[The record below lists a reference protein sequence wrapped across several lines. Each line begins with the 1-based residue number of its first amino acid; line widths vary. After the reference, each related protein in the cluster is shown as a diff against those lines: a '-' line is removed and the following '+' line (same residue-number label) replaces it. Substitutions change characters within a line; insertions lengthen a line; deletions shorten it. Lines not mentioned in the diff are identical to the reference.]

1 MTLNYTA
8 QSTLEMLTRNTSP
21 AIQNEINTRY
31 RAANTASVADG
42 RVIVLDWTCAYLG
55 TTAAWSISPSG
66 LSALTNT
73 AVTPTVTVPH
83 DGGTGAPTLSMKA
96 LALDV
101 FAISTEAVDGEL
113 RDGEVTVTLARSG
126 PVTMALSKLCLSTA
140 APVAHFHWSGDQ
152 TNAWASLGFSGIKQH
167 GIRIL
172 ALLAGKA

>member
-1 MTLNYTA
+1 MTLNFTA
-8 QSTLEMLTRNTSP
+8 QSTLELLTRNSSP
-21 AIQNEINTRY
+21 AIQNEILTRY
-31 RAANTASVADG
+31 RAARTASVANG
-42 RVIVLDWTCAYLG
+42 RVIVLDWTAAYLE

-73 AVTPTVTVPH
+73 AVTPTVNAPH
-83 DGGTGAPTLSMKA
+83 DSGTAAPTLSMKA

-101 FAISTEAVDGEL
+101 FAISTEPVDGQS

-140 APVAHFHWSGDQ
+140 APVAHFHWSGDH
-152 TNAWASLGFSGIKQH
+152 ALDWASLGFSGIKQH